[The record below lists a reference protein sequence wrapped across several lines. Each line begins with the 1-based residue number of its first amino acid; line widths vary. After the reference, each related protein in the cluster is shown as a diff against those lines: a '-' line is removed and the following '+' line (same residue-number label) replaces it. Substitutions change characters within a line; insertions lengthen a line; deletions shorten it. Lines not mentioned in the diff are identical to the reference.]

1 MNKILSALTAVKV
14 LEEVDSR
21 VNGRIRVVRDLAW
34 GTYIQ
39 ADGLT
44 QSGGV
49 VYGVWKTT
57 LSGIK
62 KSRNEEIRNCLIL
75 GLGGGTAA
83 QIVRKY
89 WPDAQISGI
98 DIDPIMIELG
108 KKYLGLD
115 KLEVQVQVQDASD
128 FVRQAKSNRQHD
140 LILVDLYQGDKVPEK
155 FEGEKFLGLVLKI
168 LTDNGLVIFNR
179 LYYDEKRPLAARF
192 LRKARTVFPEV
203 SAFYPQANVMFICS
217 HN

>member
-1 MNKILSALTAVKV
+1 M
-14 LEEVDSR
+14 EEVDSK
-21 VNGRIRVVRDLAW
+21 VNGRVRVVRDLAW

-49 VYGVWKTT
+49 VADVWRQTLKKLKNGKTE
-57 LSGIK
+57 K
-62 KSRNEEIRNCLIL
+62 IRNCLIL

-89 WPDAQISGI
+89 WPDAQISGV

-115 KLEVQVQVQDASD
+115 KLEVQVQVQDAEKFSKQNAI
-128 FVRQAKSNRQHD
+128 RQPADNRQYD
-140 LILVDLYQGDKVPEK
+140 LVLVDLYQGDKVPEK
-155 FEGEKFLGLVLKI
+155 FEDEKFLGSVLKI
-168 LTDNGLVIFNR
+168 LTAGGVAIFNR
-179 LYYDEKRPLAARF
+179 LYYAEKRPLAAKF
-192 LRKARTVFPEV
+192 LRKLEHTFSEV
-203 SAFYPQANVMFICS
+203 SVFYPQANVMFICS
-217 HN
+217 HS